1 VHFNGL
7 NCCVCLLFLL
17 LCHFFPHIFKNK
29 RCLRIQEFSFLW
41 CHAMM
46 TGWMLSLLFLF
57 LKKLIIFS
65 LRRKVYCLITL
76 FLQSAIRTQHYNPCQ
91 CLIMLDFPIHVGYS
105 EYMLS
110 IDLCLLGAKAKLTWL
125 ILLGGLFFWTRE
137 VDYLVLVVP
146 RRYQN
151 DLANGLRIFYA
162 SEQHI
167 RHYSWN
173 GSLFFY
179 HMYLCQCYVIF
190 LCEKQ
195 GWKRLHI

>member
-1 VHFNGL
+1 
-7 NCCVCLLFLL
+7 
-17 LCHFFPHIFKNK
+17 
-29 RCLRIQEFSFLW
+29 
-41 CHAMM
+41 
-46 TGWMLSLLFLF
+46 
-57 LKKLIIFS
+57 
-65 LRRKVYCLITL
+65 
-76 FLQSAIRTQHYNPCQ
+76 
-91 CLIMLDFPIHVGYS
+91 MLDFPIHVGYS

-167 RHYSWN
+167 RHYS
-173 GSLFFY
+173 
-179 HMYLCQCYVIF
+179 
-190 LCEKQ
+190 
-195 GWKRLHI
+195 

>member
-1 VHFNGL
+1 MFVFYFFFFVISFHIYLKIRDVLGSKNS
-7 NCCVCLLFLL
+7 VSYDAMP
-17 LCHFFPHIFKNK
+17 CHDD
-29 RCLRIQEFSFLW
+29 
-41 CHAMM
+41 
-46 TGWMLSLLFLF
+46 WMNALSLLFLF

-167 RHYSWN
+167 RHYS
-173 GSLFFY
+173 
-179 HMYLCQCYVIF
+179 
-190 LCEKQ
+190 
-195 GWKRLHI
+195 